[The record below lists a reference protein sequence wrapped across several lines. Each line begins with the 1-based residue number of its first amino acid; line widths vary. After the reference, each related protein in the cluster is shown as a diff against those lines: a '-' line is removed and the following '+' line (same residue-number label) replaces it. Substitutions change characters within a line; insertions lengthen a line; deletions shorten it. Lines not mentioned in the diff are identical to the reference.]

1 MSFANKSTSELIHL
15 SLKND
20 MSCCHETQIAFIVAS
35 MCNKMRYK
43 RGTGWHKLVDGTYT
57 VDANAGNYMWLLP
70 CQLIHQ
76 MMLKHVNKLYEEDK
90 ETTCEVVAIEKVHR
104 RIKRMDRLMATHF
117 CNKVHTIVK
126 RILPLTTMSTS

>member
-1 MSFANKSTSELIHL
+1 MSFENKTTAELINL

-20 MSCCHETQIAFIVAS
+20 TSCCHETQVAFIVAS

-76 MMLKHVNKLYEEDK
+76 MMLKHVDKLYAEEQG
-90 ETTCEVVAIEKVHR
+90 TTCEVVAIEKLRR
-104 RIKRMDRLMATHF
+104 RIKRMDRLMSTHF
-117 CNKVHTIVK
+117 SNKVHTIVK
-126 RILPLTTMSTS
+126 RILPLTMSTS

>member
-1 MSFANKSTSELIHL
+1 
-15 SLKND
+15 
-20 MSCCHETQIAFIVAS
+20 
-35 MCNKMRYK
+35 MRYK
-43 RGTGWHKLVDGTYT
+43 RGTGWHKLVDGDYKA
-57 VDANAGNYMWLLP
+57 DANAGNYMWLLP

-76 MMLKHVNKLYEEDK
+76 MMLKHVDKLYAEEK